1 MQKDLYA
8 KIISFLQGASWA
20 IVLIGAYLTFK
31 LSISFGLIYSIF
43 FTTLYTIISLL
54 FVLVLDAF
62 SVQKQKLEEAKKQT
76 LLLQKI
82 YERDVK

>member
-1 MQKDLYA
+1 MQKDLYD

-43 FTTLYTIISLL
+43 FTTLYIIISLL